1 MDFKLAKAIFEDEIE
16 INRQIYAE
24 CIETNNE
31 EGAKRAKDVIN
42 AMFFAIDEMKQ
53 NEKFREAINEFTTL

>member
-24 CIETNNE
+24 CVNSHDK
-31 EGAKRAKDVIN
+31 EGAKRAKNVMN
-42 AMFFAIDEMKQ
+42 AMFFAIDEMEQ
-53 NEKFREAINEFTTL
+53 NEEFRNAMKGIIN

>member
-24 CIETNNE
+24 CVDTHDEK
-31 EGAKRAKDVIN
+31 GAKRAKDIIN
-42 AMFFAIDEMKQ
+42 AMFFAIDEMEQ
-53 NEKFREAINEFTTL
+53 NEEFRNAMKGIIN